1 MSGCGV
7 AVFSTESGPSPRT
20 LVDILDATTLAFP
33 DAPALADE
41 DVCLTYR
48 ELSWQVDALSD
59 RLAAVGVGAGD
70 RVGIRIPS
78 GTSDLYIGILAV
90 LSVGAAYVPVDFDDP
105 PDRADVVWAQA
116 GVCAVVSAGLE
127 ITSSN
132 SGRVERAVPEHTD
145 DAWVI
150 FTSGSTGTPKGVAV
164 SHRSAAAFVDAEARL
179 FCQDDPIGPGDRVLA
194 ALSVAFDASC
204 EEMWLAWRHGA
215 CLVAAPR
222 DQVRSGVD
230 FGGWLAEHKVTIVS
244 TVPTL
249 AALWPGAALDGVR
262 LLILGGEAC
271 PPELVTRLA
280 ADGREVWNTY
290 GPTEATV
297 VACASRLYDNE
308 AVRIG
313 LPLDGWQLA
322 VVDPAGNPVQYGEVG
337 ELVIGGVGLGHYL
350 DPVRDAERYAALSA
364 LGWERAYRTGDLV
377 RAEQAGLLFVG
388 RVDDQVKISG
398 RRVELGEIDAALSAL
413 PGVTAAACAVH
424 RTPTGTPVLVGYL
437 VPGET
442 FDEVYARE
450 ILTGSLP
457 AGLVP
462 RLVELPV
469 LPMKTSGKVDRAALP
484 WPLVTTTA
492 DTEPFRTD
500 TEEWLGGQ
508 WAEILGVQV
517 GRGDDFFGLGGGSLA
532 AARLVS
538 LLRKR
543 FPSISVPDVYQR
555 PSLREQAGWLDT
567 LHVDEPT
574 ERTVLPTPRRAGFVQ
589 AAVQFVLFTVTGAK
603 WVLALVILNDLI
615 DLVDPDPWAPQTSW
629 WIVLGI
635 WLALVSPV
643 GRLGILLASA
653 RLLRRGITPG
663 EHPRGGRVHLR
674 LWTLERIAVTFGM
687 SGFTGTHWAARY
699 ARVLGCTVGEDVIL
713 HSMPPVTGLAVFGD
727 RCTVEPEVDLAGWWL
742 DGDLLRVGTIHIGA
756 DTRVGTRS
764 TVQPGARIGD
774 GAEILPGSCVAA
786 TVPAGRR
793 YAGTPLRD
801 VGAAGEDWPPPH
813 STSRARGWNLVY
825 TASLVGL
832 AALPVLLSIPWML
845 LGYAFVRDD
854 DTLSAALG
862 HLLLVVPFATVGA
875 VVMYAGAVVTLVRLA
890 GLGIADGLHPAR
902 GRVAWCVWLT
912 DRLMRS
918 SRVNL
923 FPLYASLATPT
934 WLRALGARVGRN
946 VEASTVVT
954 LPRLTRVSDG
964 SFLADDG
971 LLAPFESHG
980 GWLRLGHVRVGER
993 AFLGNSG
1000 ILGPGR
1006 SVPDRALIGVLSSAP
1021 AISEPGSSWLGRPA
1035 IELPRVAETVDATR
1049 TFEPPRRLVLARAA
1063 IEACRVVPIVLSAL
1077 LGAMALAV
1085 LDEVVYDFGLAM
1097 ALAISGVVL
1106 GLIGV
1111 LACALTTVSKWLLV
1125 GRFRPGQHPLWS
1137 SFVWRNELYDCFVE
1151 LLAVPWFVRSSPGT
1165 PWLNTWLRSLGARIG
1180 RGVWIETHWLPESDL
1195 VRLDAGASVNRGV
1208 VLQTHL
1214 FHDRLMRL
1222 DRVRVEGGATL
1233 GPNSIALPGST
1244 VGAATT
1250 VGPVSLVMRG
1260 EDLPGRSR
1268 WLGNPVRAWDQP
1280 N

>member
-1 MSGCGV
+1 MSGSGF
-7 AVFSTESGPSPRT
+7 AVFASDPSPSPRT
-20 LVDILDATTLAFP
+20 LVGILRATTQVFP

-41 DVCLTYR
+41 NVCLTYA
-48 ELSWQVDALSD
+48 ELSSQVNALAE
-59 RLAAVGVGAGD
+59 RLAAAGAGAGD
-70 RVGIRIPS
+70 RIGVRIPS
-78 GTSDLYIGILAV
+78 GTSDLYVGILAV
-90 LSVGAAYVPVDFDDP
+90 LSIGAAYVPVDFDDP
-105 PDRADVVWAQA
+105 PDRADVVWVQA
-116 GVCAVVSAGLE
+116 GARAVLGANLE
-127 ITSSN
+127 ITSHN
-132 SGRVERAVPEHTD
+132 SRGVVNTVRKAPETSD

-164 SHRSAAAFVDAEARL
+164 THRAAAAFVDAEARL
-179 FCQDDPIGPGDRVLA
+179 FCQADPIGPGDRVLA

-222 DQVRSGVD
+222 EQVRSGAD
-230 FGGWLAEHKVTIVS
+230 FGTWLAEHKVTVVS

-249 AALWPGAALDGVR
+249 AALWPRESLDGVR

-271 PPELVTRLA
+271 PLELVTRLA

-297 VACASRLYDNE
+297 VACASQLHDNE

-322 VVDPAGNPVQYGEVG
+322 VVDNTGNLIQHGEVG
-337 ELVIGGVGLGHYL
+337 ELVIGGVGLGRYL
-350 DPVRDAERYAALSA
+350 DPVRDAQRYAPLDA

-377 RAEQAGLLFVG
+377 RAEPAGLLFVG

-413 PGVTAAACAVH
+413 PGVTSAACAVH
-424 RTPTGTPVLVGYL
+424 KTATGTPVLVGYV

-442 FDEVYARE
+442 FDEAYARE
-450 ILTGSLP
+450 ILTSRLP

-462 RLVELPV
+462 RLVELPA
-469 LPMKTSGKVDRAALP
+469 LPTKTSGKVDRAALP
-484 WPLVTTTA
+484 WPLTTTTA
-492 DTEPFRTD
+492 DAQPFQTE
-500 TEEWLGGQ
+500 TEQWLGGQ
-508 WAEILGVQV
+508 WSEVLGVQA

-543 FPSISVPDVYQR
+543 FPAVSVPDVYQR
-555 PSLREQAGWLDT
+555 PSLLEQAAWLDT

-574 ERTVLPTPRRAGFVQ
+574 QRTVLPTPRRAGLVQ
-589 AAVQFVLFTVTGAK
+589 AAVQFVLFTLTGAK
-603 WVLALVILNDLI
+603 WVLALVILNDLV
-615 DLVDPDPWAPQTSW
+615 DLIDPDPLAPRTSW
-629 WIVLGI
+629 WIVLGV
-635 WLALVSPV
+635 WLALVSPL
-643 GRLGILLASA
+643 GRLGIVFAGT
-653 RLLRRGITPG
+653 RLLRRGVTPG

-674 LWTLERIAVTFGM
+674 LWTLERIAATFGM
-687 SGFTGTHWAARY
+687 SGFTGTHWASRY
-699 ARVLGCTVGEDVIL
+699 ARVLGCAVGEDVML

-742 DGDLLRVGTIHIGA
+742 DGDILRVGTIDIGA
-756 DTRVGTRS
+756 DSRVGTRS
-764 TVQPGARIGD
+764 TVLPGARVGE
-774 GAEILPGSCVAA
+774 GAEILPGSCVTA

-793 YAGTPLRD
+793 YAGTPLHD
-801 VGAAGEDWPPPH
+801 VGAAGEDWPTPRQASH
-813 STSRARGWNLVY
+813 TRRWNLAY
-825 TASLVGL
+825 TVSLMGL
-832 AALPVLLSIPWML
+832 AALPVLLTIPWVL
-845 LGYAFVRDD
+845 LGYSFVRNDE
-854 DTLSAALG
+854 TPSALLW
-862 HLLLVVPFATVGA
+862 HLLLIVPVATVGA
-875 VVMYAGAVVTLVRLA
+875 VVLYAAVVVMLVRLA
-890 GLGIADGLHPAR
+890 GLGIADGMHPAL
-902 GRVAWCVWLT
+902 GRVGWCVWLT
-912 DRLMRS
+912 DRLVRS

-934 WLRALGARVGRN
+934 WLRALGARVGRD

-971 LLAPFESHG
+971 LLAPFESRG
-980 GWLRLGHVRVGER
+980 GWMRLGHVQVGER

-1006 SVPDRALIGVLSSAP
+1006 AVPDRALVGVLSSAP
-1021 AISEPGSSWLGRPA
+1021 AVSAPGSSWLGRPA

-1077 LGAMALAV
+1077 LGIMALAV
-1085 LDEVVYDFGLAM
+1085 LDEVFYDFGLGM
-1097 ALAISGVVL
+1097 AVAVSGVML
-1106 GLIGV
+1106 GVVGV
-1111 LACALTTVSKWLLV
+1111 LACALTTLAKWLLV

-1137 SFVWRNELYDCFVE
+1137 SFVWRNELFDCFVE
-1151 LLAVPWFVRSSPGT
+1151 LLAVPWLVRSSPGT

-1195 VRLDAGASVNRGV
+1195 VHLDAGASVNRGV

-1222 DRVRVEGGATL
+1222 DRVRIEGGATL

-1244 VGAATT
+1244 VGTAAT

-1260 EDLPGRSR
+1260 EDLPDRSR
-1268 WLGNPVRAWDQP
+1268 WLGNPVRAWD
-1280 N
+1280 